1 MTFIQ
6 IDRNA
11 SKNKIKKSTTV
22 HNESTNKRKTARLI
36 AYNEIMCTIM
46 VKSTNVTINCSD
58 RILVHPDS

>member
-46 VKSTNVTINCSD
+46 VKSTSVTINCSD

>member
-22 HNESTNKRKTARLI
+22 HNESTNKLKTTRL
-36 AYNEIMCTIM
+36 
-46 VKSTNVTINCSD
+46 
-58 RILVHPDS
+58 